1 MSVDVLSALSSGLK
15 IDLKAEKDAQQKR
28 AEEAGVDTF
37 ASLLA
42 QQAGTQQGGAQQA
55 GPASNVTT
63 ISGQRGTAVIPAA
76 LIDIA
81 ADIGGDVQ
89 TGELDGSTVPVKD
102 PTETFLEFASKSPAE
117 KMRAMVLGEMGL
129 TEEDLRNLSAEDRA
143 ALEAKIQIRIEAKVK
158 QEIDKKSGF
167 GLSQSLTAL

>member
-1 MSVDVLSALSSGLK
+1 MSVDVLSALGSGLK
-15 IDLKAEKDAQQKR
+15 TDLKAEKDAQQKR
-28 AEEAGVDTF
+28 AEETGADTF

-42 QQAGTQQGGAQQA
+42 QQAGSAN
-55 GPASNVTT
+55 NVPI
-63 ISGQRGTAVIPAA
+63 ISGRRGTAVIPAA

-81 ADIGGDVQ
+81 ADIGGEVQ
-89 TGELDGSTVPVKD
+89 AGTFDSSTAPVKD

-129 TEEDLRNLSAEDRA
+129 TEEDLRNLSAEERA

-158 QEIDKKSGF
+158 QEIEKKSGF
-167 GLSQSLTAL
+167 SLSQSLTAL

>member
-42 QQAGTQQGGAQQA
+42 QQAGAQQA

-117 KMRAMVLGEMGL
+117 KMRAMVLGKMGL

>member
-1 MSVDVLSALSSGLK
+1 MSVDLLNALSGSLK
-15 IDLKAEKDAQQKR
+15 IDTKAEKDAQLKR

-42 QQAGTQQGGAQQA
+42 QQAGTGSAD
-55 GPASNVTT
+55 NVAT
-63 ISGQRGTAVIPAA
+63 ISGRPGNAVIPAA

-81 ADIGGDVQ
+81 ANIGGDIK
-89 TGELDGSTVPVKD
+89 TGDLDGSTVPVKD
-102 PTETFLEFASKSPAE
+102 PTETFLEFASKTPAE

-158 QEIDKKSGF
+158 QEIEKKSGF
-167 GLSQSLTAL
+167 NLSQSLTAL